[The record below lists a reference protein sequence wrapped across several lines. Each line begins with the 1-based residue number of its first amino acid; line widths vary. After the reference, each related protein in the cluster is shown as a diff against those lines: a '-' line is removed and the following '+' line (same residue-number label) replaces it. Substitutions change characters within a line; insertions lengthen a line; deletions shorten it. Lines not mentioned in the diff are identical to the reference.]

1 MRNVP
6 LVDSSVGFEDIV
18 GVAVGTLVAFVML
31 VSRDLVEGNSDT
43 LVGKMLFVAVGYSV
57 GSKDAGTPGTSVGGM
72 LFVAVGCSVGSKDA
86 CTPGTSVGGILFVA
100 VGYSVGSKDAC
111 TPGTSVGRLLSV
123 AVGAPPGFSVSMN
136 IGFRLVDGRREGGEE
151 IDRETLGAVVDAGFS
166 E

>member
-57 GSKDAGTPGTSVGGM
+57 GSGDAGTPGTSVGGM

-86 CTPGTSVGGILFVA
+86 CTPGTSVG
-100 VGYSVGSKDAC
+100 
-111 TPGTSVGRLLSV
+111 RLLSV
-123 AVGAPPGFSVSMN
+123 VVGAPPGFSVSMN